1 MALSKIH
8 LGRALGSNTIG
19 SAKITDGTLV
29 NADFANCAAVAQSK
43 TATGSTTEVNNATFN
58 VALSLQQNIQGIMGA
73 FQYPHGISGISENE
87 NFRLWAYNFNASAEL

>member
-29 NADFANCAAVAQSK
+29 NADFATCAAVAQTK
-43 TATGSTTEVNNATFN
+43 TATGSTTEVNNATFK
-58 VALSLQQNIQGIMGA
+58 VKLSKKEALAVHAFYFQPVQKFYFLRIQLLP
-73 FQYPHGISGISENE
+73 Q
-87 NFRLWAYNFNASAEL
+87 